1 MAEVARFISERSVVH
16 PWRETARIWREPLAK
31 LWVKD
36 KRARGMMMKN
46 QTRNMIKWTMDGET
60 RGERR
65 MIKWSR
71 EAGIGAVA

>member
-1 MAEVARFISERSVVH
+1 
-16 PWRETARIWREPLAK
+16 
-31 LWVKD
+31 
-36 KRARGMMMKN
+36 MMMKS

-71 EAGIGAVA
+71 ETGIGAVA